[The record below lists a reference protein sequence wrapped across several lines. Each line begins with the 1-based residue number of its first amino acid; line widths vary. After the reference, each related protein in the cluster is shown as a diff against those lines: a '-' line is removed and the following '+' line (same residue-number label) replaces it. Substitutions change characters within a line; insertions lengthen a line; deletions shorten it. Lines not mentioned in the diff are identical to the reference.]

1 MEKNKKTA
9 IMWHK
14 SLKFRLMLIWA
25 IVSFVIGIASM
36 FFLYRIYQ
44 NRIEVEY
51 SKRAVALSGIVAHT
65 LSGEIIDF
73 YLETLE
79 KDDEYD
85 NILDRLRIM
94 QRQFDVTYI
103 VVTVFVNG
111 GDIYIFDTDEDEE
124 GQMSLGEF
132 YFFEE
137 NSYSEDVLRRLRTGE
152 RTDPY
157 IHDTVWGRLLTVS
170 EPIYRK
176 DGSTAGYASV
186 SILMDT
192 VLRERRIMITALGFV
207 ILLVFIFSVIANLYI
222 IQKLVIFPVKTLV
235 NDVTEYHPGVTLSE
249 KIVKTVLEPKLTTG
263 SEFAL
268 LEHSIIKMQTRIEST
283 MKKLI
288 QAEEL
293 TKLMLDATPLAC
305 HLWDRSLKMIDC
317 NEAALKLYGFKS
329 KDEYIKKYVET
340 CRPEF
345 QRDGRSSSE
354 MAQVMIN
361 RAFEEGSCKL
371 DWMNKLPNGRPIPT
385 EVILV
390 RVKYKDDFVV
400 AAYTRDLR
408 DIASMER
415 QISWLKAEAEQAYI
429 DGLTN
434 IHNRRYFDENLTRL
448 IKTLSRSGGE
458 LSLMMMD
465 IDHFK
470 FYNDTYGHSEGDNCL
485 RKIAQTLSASV
496 TRKDDFIARYGGEEF
511 AVVLPNTNEE
521 GAKKIAEKLLE
532 SVRGCNIPHEK
543 NAAAPYVTVSIGV
556 TTGKAEHTQ
565 SNEAYIKKADEQLY
579 ISKQNGRN
587 KYTFALL

>member
-9 IMWHK
+9 VLWYK
-14 SLKFRLMLIWA
+14 SLKFRLMVIWA
-25 IVSFVIGIASM
+25 IVSFLIGIASM
-36 FFLYRIYQ
+36 FFLFHIFQ
-44 NRIEVEY
+44 NRIEGEY
-51 SKRAVALSGIVAHT
+51 SKRAVALSGFVAQT
-65 LSGEIIDF
+65 LPGETIDF
-73 YLETLE
+73 YMETLE

-85 NILDRLRIM
+85 RILDRLRIM
-94 QRQFDVTYI
+94 QHQFGVTYI
-103 VVTVFVNG
+103 VVTVYDNR
-111 GDIYIFDTDEDEE
+111 GDIYIFDTDEDES
-124 GQMSLGEF
+124 GQMGLGEF
-132 YFFEE
+132 YLYDE
-137 NSYSEDVLRRLRTGE
+137 NSYSEDLLLRLSRGE
-152 RTDPY
+152 KADPY
-157 IHDTVWGRLLTVS
+157 THDTAWGRLLTAS

-192 VLRERRIMITALGFV
+192 VLRERRIMFSVLGFV
-207 ILLVFIFSVIANLYI
+207 ILLVFILSVIANLYI
-222 IQKLVIFPVKTLV
+222 IQKFVIFPVKTLV

-249 KIVKTVLEPKLTTG
+249 KIVRTVLEPKLNAG
-263 SEFAL
+263 NEFDV
-268 LEHSIIKMQTRIEST
+268 LEHSVIKMQSRIEST
-283 MKKLI
+283 MKKLV

-293 TKLMLDATPLAC
+293 TKLMLDATTLSC
-305 HLWDRSLKMIDC
+305 HLWDRSFKMIDC

-345 QRDGRSSSE
+345 QRDGRSSDE

-361 RAFEEGSCKL
+361 KAFEEGYSRFE
-371 DWMNKLPNGRPIPT
+371 WMNQLPKGTPIPT
-385 EVILV
+385 EVTLV

-408 DIASMER
+408 DIANMER

-448 IKTLSRSGGE
+448 IKTLSRYGGE

-485 RKIAQTLSASV
+485 RKISQTLSANI
-496 TRKDDFIARYGGEEF
+496 TRKDDFVARYGGEEF
-511 AVVLPNTNEE
+511 VVVLPNTGEE
-521 GAKKIAEKLLE
+521 GARKIAEKLLE
-532 SVRGCNIPHEK
+532 SVRECNIPHEK

-556 TTGKAEHTQ
+556 TTGKTGHIQ
-565 SNEAYIKKADEQLY
+565 GNEAYIKKADEQLY

-587 KYTFALL
+587 RYTFALL